1 MEQLKT
7 FITAY
12 GKDIL
17 YYAAMFLAYFLIFI
31 FKNKVSH
38 TRDNLNMS
46 MTEQLSFVKQTDQ
59 GLRDL
64 MQGRLLEAET
74 RYKGAVEKV
83 DAFND
88 RVARVEKMLE
98 IFLEE
103 VEEDAG
109 QVEDEF
115 AVTEKTGKD

>member
-1 MEQLKT
+1 MEQLET
-7 FITAY
+7 FIATY

-17 YYAAMFLAYFLIFI
+17 YYVAMFLAYFLIFI

-64 MQGRLLEAET
+64 VQDRLLEAES
-74 RYKGAVEKV
+74 RYKKAVEKV
-83 DAFND
+83 EAFND
-88 RVARVEKMLE
+88 RVVNIERMLE

-115 AVTEKTGKD
+115 AVAEEAGRD